1 MMNRGI
7 RGATTVTRNEEQE
20 ILQETLR
27 LLEEIVRRNDL
38 QPEYISNIWIT
49 MTQDL
54 DAAFPARAIRQLEG
68 WDLVPLMCSVEIPV
82 KGSLPRCIRFMVQ
95 VNTDKSQSEI
105 KHVYLNEA
113 KRLRPDLSGA
123 GTDKK
128 N

>member
-7 RGATTVTRNEEQE
+7 RGATTVTRNDEQE
-20 ILQETLR
+20 IVQETLR
-27 LLEEIVRRNDL
+27 LLEEMVRRNEL

-54 DAAFPARAIRQLEG
+54 DATFPAKAIRQLEG

-82 KGSLPRCIRFMVQ
+82 QGSLPRCIRFMVQ

-113 KRLRPDLSGA
+113 KRLRPDLSGPNA
-123 GTDKK
+123 
-128 N
+128 

>member
-7 RGATTVTRNEEQE
+7 RGATTVTRNDEQE
-20 ILQETLR
+20 IVQETLR
-27 LLEEIVRRNDL
+27 LLEEMVRRNEL

-54 DAAFPARAIRQLEG
+54 DAAFPAKAIRQLEG

-82 KGSLPRCIRFMVQ
+82 QGSLPRCIRFMVQ

-113 KRLRPDLSGA
+113 KRLRPDLSGSN
-123 GTDKK
+123 T
-128 N
+128 